1 MKDIMLIMSDQHG
14 GAYTGMEDDR
24 VRTPALMRIAGE
36 GLYFE
41 RCYCNAPLCVPS
53 RMSFLS
59 GKLPSDLNIFNNDT
73 VLPADVPTIAH
84 ALGAAGYHTVLI
96 GRMHFKGDEQKHG
109 FDERLVGD
117 ITSQY
122 WGTGGKERVDFGAY
136 TGTTNR
142 KHCLEAVG
150 GGISP
155 VMAYDREVY
164 ECALRYL
171 EREHEEPLFL
181 VVGFYSPHFPF
192 VAEPDTYQ
200 LYKKQFAGEV
210 RPAVA
215 PLRFYEDYV
224 MECSEEKAVCCK
236 AAYCGAVEE
245 TDRYIGRLY
254 DAFQGRKGRKLFL
267 YVSDHGEQLGK
278 RGIFG
283 KQTLYED
290 AVRVP
295 FVAAGTGVP
304 VGRRRECVS
313 LLDISKTILAQ
324 AGVSADW
331 HDGREIDLSGLPDAG
346 EQVFDGP
353 AVIQQIL
360 DYRSEPMMAE
370 AVVWRRY
377 KAVRYGGTACFL
389 YDLEDDPLEER
400 NIAGEYPEWMEA
412 AETYFLTLPEISSC
426 IDTEITQRERVKQLK
441 EWGKR
446 KKPHEWAVMPVP
458 EWARH
463 KPVE

>member
-1 MKDIMLIMSDQHG
+1 MLIMSDQHG
-14 GAYTGMEDDR
+14 FAYTGMENDR
-24 VRTPALMRIAGE
+24 IKTPALKRIAEE

-59 GKLPSDLNIFNNDT
+59 GKLPSDVNIFNNDE
-73 VLPADVPTIAH
+73 VLSADVPTIAH

-122 WGTGGKERVDFGAY
+122 WGTGGKERLDFGVYA
-136 TGTTNR
+136 GMTNR

-155 VMAYDREVY
+155 VMAYDRAVY
-164 ECALRYL
+164 ECALHYL
-171 EREHEEPLFL
+171 QQEQETPLFL

-192 VAEPDTYQ
+192 VAECSIYDT
-200 LYKKQFAGEV
+200 YKKQFEGEK
-210 RPAVA
+210 RPAVL
-215 PLRFYEDYV
+215 PLCFYEDYV
-224 MECSEEKAVCCK
+224 MECSDEKAVCCK

-245 TDRYIGRLY
+245 TDRYIGSLY
-254 DAFQGRKGRKLFL
+254 DAFQGREGRKLFL

-290 AVRVP
+290 AIHVP

-304 VGRRRECVS
+304 VGRRCECVS
-313 LLDISKTILAQ
+313 LLDISKTILIQ

-331 HDGREIDLSGLPDAG
+331 HRGKAIDLSENSGTEAAESDR
-346 EQVFDGP
+346 P

-360 DYRSEPMMAE
+360 EYRSEPMMAE
-370 AVVWRRY
+370 AVVWKRY
-377 KAVRYGGTACFL
+377 KAVRYGGMISFL
-389 YDLEDDPLEER
+389 YDLENDPLEER
-400 NIAGEYPEWMEA
+400 NIAEEYPEWLEKA
-412 AETYFLTLPEISSC
+412 RKYFLTISAVSVC
-426 IDTEITQRERVKQLK
+426 INIEITRRKQIEQLK
-441 EWGKR
+441 EWGRR

>member
-245 TDRYIGRLY
+245 GRL
-254 DAFQGRKGRKLFL
+254 R
-267 YVSDHGEQLGK
+267 
-278 RGIFG
+278 
-283 KQTLYED
+283 
-290 AVRVP
+290 
-295 FVAAGTGVP
+295 
-304 VGRRRECVS
+304 
-313 LLDISKTILAQ
+313 
-324 AGVSADW
+324 
-331 HDGREIDLSGLPDAG
+331 
-346 EQVFDGP
+346 
-353 AVIQQIL
+353 
-360 DYRSEPMMAE
+360 
-370 AVVWRRY
+370 
-377 KAVRYGGTACFL
+377 
-389 YDLEDDPLEER
+389 
-400 NIAGEYPEWMEA
+400 
-412 AETYFLTLPEISSC
+412 
-426 IDTEITQRERVKQLK
+426 
-441 EWGKR
+441 
-446 KKPHEWAVMPVP
+446 
-458 EWARH
+458 
-463 KPVE
+463 